1 MEDYLGLIEMG
12 FVFLVLIGIAVIEL
26 VSLRLDKK
34 RKDAE
39 SEKGKTES

>member
-12 FVFLVLIGIAVIEL
+12 FVFLVLIGIAVFEL

-39 SEKGKTES
+39 SKKAKTES